1 MKRSVYSPA
10 VRPGIGGALSVA
22 LLLSAC
28 SQAPAPT
35 PLSAAQPGTVS
46 SSGGVQA
53 QAISGSAIDAWRQQV
68 IYLVMPDRFSNGNTS
83 NDALGQP
90 NCFDPASP
98 TKFHGGDLQGLRN
111 RLGYIRD
118 LGATAVW
125 TTPVY
130 KQVGIVNG
138 NSCGYHG
145 YWPDYTNPNDTA
157 IEPKLGTGA
166 DLTGLISDL
175 KAGGQ
180 KYMMDMV
187 VNHAGYGARIVS
199 QNPSWFHSNCTGD
212 DIVCPLAGLP
222 DFRQEDSAVA
232 TYLTNLSKTW
242 VTNYAVDAIRM
253 DTVKH
258 VPNSYWQNSW
268 VPGVL
273 ASRPNTFL
281 LGEAFLSG
289 SASQLK
295 PFLDAG
301 FDSTFN
307 FPLRQAL
314 VDSVG
319 KGGSLDRVAGSMQD
333 TVGTLGLDRTLLQVN
348 LLDNHDVPRFVNEPG
363 TGVAESEIRARYGNA
378 LGLLMTL
385 PGIPQLYYGNE
396 LGMYGANDPDNRRDM
411 PGWAWTDAGRSA
423 TQANFVAGGGTPKN
437 TYDLTKK
444 LVGIRTANPGLWKGG
459 YAELWRPNG
468 GQNVYAFYR
477 GSGANR
483 VVVIVNTSGSAA
495 TVNLDIQGNA
505 GISAADKSALSNGTV
520 FNDLLAEG
528 APSSATVASGK
539 LPVTIGAGRMGIYR
553 AGATGTGGGGGAAVS
568 VTFQV
573 RASTF
578 FGQDVYLTG
587 NRAELGAWNTA
598 SALAMT
604 PGDCSGSTCTW
615 KTTVSLPPS
624 VAAQF
629 KFIKKPGDSGAS
641 VTWEGGSNRSYT
653 TPASGSATYN
663 GGNWQ

>member
-1 MKRSVYSPA
+1 MKRSAFWGVVS
-10 VRPGIGGALSVA
+10 SA

-28 SQAPAPT
+28 TQTPAPS
-35 PLSAAQPGTVS
+35 PAPSGTVS
-46 SSGGVQA
+46 KDAALTG
-53 QAISGSAIDAWRQQV
+53 QAISGANIDAWRQQV
-68 IYLVMPDRFSNGNTS
+68 IYLVLPDRFFNGNSS
-83 NDALGQP
+83 NDTLGAA
-90 NCFDPASP
+90 NCLDRTSA
-98 TKFHGGDLQGLRN
+98 TKFHGGDLAGLRAK
-111 RLGYIRD
+111 LPYIRD
-118 LGATAVW
+118 LGASAVW

-130 KQVGIVNG
+130 KQVGLVNG

-145 YWPDYTNPNDTA
+145 YWPDYANPNDTA
-157 IEPKLGTGA
+157 LDPKFGTGA
-166 DLTGLISDL
+166 ELTGLINDL

-180 KYMMDMV
+180 KYIMDMV
-187 VNHAGYGARIVS
+187 VNHAGYGARIAS
-199 QNPSWFHSNCTGD
+199 QQPGWFHGNCSGD
-212 DIVCPLAGLP
+212 EIVCPLAGLP

-232 TYLTNLSKTW
+232 TYLTNLSKSWAAT
-242 VTNYAVDAIRM
+242 YAVDGIRM

-273 ASRPNTFL
+273 ATRPNTFL

-314 VDSVG
+314 VDGVG
-319 KGGSLDRVAGSMQD
+319 KAGSLDRVAASMSD
-333 TVGTLGLDRTLLQVN
+333 TLGTLGLDRTLLQVN

-363 TGVAESEIRARYGNA
+363 AGVAEADIRARYQNA

-396 LGMYGANDPDNRRDM
+396 LGMYGGSDPDNRRDM
-411 PGWAWTDAGRSA
+411 PTWAWTDSGRNA
-423 TQANFVAGGGTPKN
+423 AQANFVAGGGTPKT

-444 LVGIRTANPGLWKGG
+444 LIGIRTANAALWKGN

-483 VVVIVNTSGSAA
+483 FVVVVNTSGSSAA
-495 TVNLDIQGNA
+495 VNLDLAGNS
-505 GISAADKSALSNGTV
+505 GISAADKSALTNGTV

-528 APSSATVASGK
+528 APASATVTAGK
-539 LPVTIGAGRMGIYR
+539 LPVTLGAGKMGIYR
-553 AGATGTGGGGGAAVS
+553 AGASGTGGGGTAVP

-573 RASTF
+573 TASTY
-578 FGQDVYLTG
+578 FGQDVYLLG
-587 NRAELGAWNTA
+587 DRSELGAWNTA
-598 SALAMT
+598 SALALT
-604 PGDCSGSTCTW
+604 PSNCSGSTCTW

-624 VAAQF
+624 AALQF
-629 KFIKKPGDSGAS
+629 KFVKKPGDSGAS
-641 VTWEGGSNRSYT
+641 VTWEGGSNRTYT
-653 TPASGSATYN
+653 VPASGTGTVN
-663 GGNWQ
+663 GGSWRP

>member
-1 MKRSVYSPA
+1 MKRSVLARTSA
-10 VRPGIGGALSVA
+10 GALSAA

-28 SQAPAPT
+28 SPAST
-35 PLSAAQPGTVS
+35 PAQNGTVS
-46 SSGGVQA
+46 NSKPVSA
-53 QAISGSAIDAWRQQV
+53 QAISGTNIDAWRQQV
-68 IYLVMPDRFSNGNTS
+68 IYLVMPDRFSNGNTA
-83 NDALGQP
+83 NDGLGQP
-90 NCFDPASP
+90 NCLDTANA
-98 TKFHGGDLQGLRN
+98 TKFHGGDIQGLRN
-111 RLGYIRD
+111 KLSYIRD
-118 LGATAVW
+118 LGATTVW

-130 KQVGIVNG
+130 KQVPIVNG
-138 NSCGYHG
+138 SQCGYHG

-157 IEPKLGTGA
+157 IEPKFGTSA
-166 DLTGLISDL
+166 DLTGLINDL
-175 KAGGQ
+175 HAGGQ

-212 DIVCPLAGLP
+212 EVNCPLAGLP
-222 DFRQEDSAVA
+222 DFRQEDSTVA

-242 VTNYAVDAIRM
+242 TSTYAIDGIRM

-258 VPNSYWQNSW
+258 APTSYWQTSW

-273 ASRPNTFL
+273 AARPNTFL
-281 LGEAFLSG
+281 LGEVFDSG
-289 SASQLK
+289 DLNKLK
-295 PFLDAG
+295 TYLDAG

-307 FPLRQAL
+307 FPLRQAM

-319 KGGSLDRVAGSMQD
+319 KGGSLDTLATRMQS
-333 TVGTLGLDRTLLQVN
+333 TLTTFGLDRTLLQVN
-348 LLDNHDVPRFVNEPG
+348 LLDNHDVQRFVNEPG
-363 TGVAESEIRARYGNA
+363 SAVAEAEIRARYSNA
-378 LGLLMTL
+378 LVLLMTM

-396 LGMYGANDPDNRRDM
+396 LGMYGGSDPDNRRDM
-411 PGWAWTDAGRSA
+411 PSWAWTDTGRNVA
-423 TQANFVAGGGTPKN
+423 QANFVAGGATPKV

-444 LVGIRTANPGLWKGG
+444 LIAIRKGNEALWKGS
-459 YAELWRPNG
+459 YAEMWRPNG

-483 VVVIVNTSGSAA
+483 VVVLVNTSTSAA
-495 TVNLDIQGNA
+495 TVNLDIQGNT
-505 GISAADKSALSNGTV
+505 GISATDKSALTNGTV

-528 APSSATVASGK
+528 APSSATVTNGK
-539 LPVTIGAGRMGIYR
+539 LPITIGAGKMGIYR
-553 AGATGTGGGGGAAVS
+553 AGATGTGGTGGTAVQ

-573 RASTF
+573 SASTY
-578 FGQDVYLTG
+578 FGQDVYLVG
-587 NRAELGAWNTA
+587 DRAELGAWNTA
-598 SALAMT
+598 SAMAMT
-604 PGDCSGSTCTW
+604 PSGCSGSTCTW

-641 VTWEGGSNRSYT
+641 VTYEGGSNRTLT
-653 TPASGSATYN
+653 TPASGSTTYN